1 MKFRI
6 TVGEESSVEKPFV
19 IQYKKFLFWK
29 TFKHIIKS
37 EKGWKTTTP
46 YFSKKGAIEMLSIL
60 EETVNKKEV
69 NS

>member
-19 IQYKKFLFWK
+19 IQYKKFLFWR

-37 EKGWKTTTP
+37 EKGWETTTP
-46 YFSKKGAIEMLSIL
+46 YFSRKGAIEMLSIL
-60 EETVNKKEV
+60 KETTGGEF
-69 NS
+69 